1 MATRA
6 ERRALYYS
14 EDEDYDPYVG
24 VDVNEYLIE
33 EWPKLNERQRRA
45 VWTKLQNDTF
55 DDTDVTDQIDDAVL
69 ELAATEPNLKD
80 DPDFQYDEEEEDED
94 DEDDVDMEGYLWID
108 PDEYIT
114 DEYGNQI
121 DEEDKQELCEYIL
134 DNADDFYELIYQA
147 IDQLIADYYEDEE
160 EEDTQANP
168 STSTDETDL
177 GSPQE
182 THDEVDSDVDD
193 SLDQQE
199 S

>member
-1 MATRA
+1 
-6 ERRALYYS
+6 
-14 EDEDYDPYVG
+14 
-24 VDVNEYLIE
+24 
-33 EWPKLNERQRRA
+33 
-45 VWTKLQNDTF
+45 
-55 DDTDVTDQIDDAVL
+55 
-69 ELAATEPNLKD
+69 
-80 DPDFQYDEEEEDED
+80 
-94 DEDDVDMEGYLWID
+94 MEGYLWID

-168 STSTDETDL
+168 STSTDETDQ

-182 THDEVDSDVDD
+182 SNDEVDLMSTSHWLDKTLDILDIDSDQITVATFQHAIHD
-193 SLDQQE
+193 LAHRRGALNAFLQE
-199 S
+199 